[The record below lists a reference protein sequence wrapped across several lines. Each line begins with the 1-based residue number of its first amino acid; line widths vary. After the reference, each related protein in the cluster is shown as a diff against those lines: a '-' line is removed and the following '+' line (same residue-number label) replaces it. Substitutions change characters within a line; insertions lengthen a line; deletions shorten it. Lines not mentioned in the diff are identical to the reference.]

1 MSHTTQP
8 PALEQVDATE
18 RTPQALIQAV
28 QMEIGRM
35 QMTYRDSDPKFQA
48 LAVAW
53 QALRFAWYVVAE
65 DRNTAQDKLTL
76 VEETIADYKRL
87 AML

>member
-18 RTPQALIQAV
+18 RSPQALIQEV
-28 QMEIGRM
+28 QMEIGRL

-53 QALRFAWYVVAE
+53 QSLRFAWYVVAE
-65 DRNTAQDKLTL
+65 DRSTAQSKLAL
-76 VEETIADYKRL
+76 VEEALADYKRQ

>member
-1 MSHTTQP
+1 MSHSIHP

-18 RTPQALIQAV
+18 RSPQALIQEV

-65 DRNTAQDKLTL
+65 DRSTAQDKLAL
-76 VEETIADYKRL
+76 VEEALADYKRQ
-87 AML
+87 ARP